1 MGRVMQPIRDLSILE
16 EFKTE
21 LQGKN
26 LRNWFFFV
34 LGINTGLRIS
44 DLLPLK
50 VKDVTNTTY
59 ITLREQK
66 TKKLRKIK
74 IRPILREYID
84 FYLKEYDWLQPDD
97 YLFGSQRFK
106 GKKPIGTLQA
116 WRILK
121 EIGTMLGLED
131 IGTHSMR
138 KTFGYHFYKQTKD
151 IATLKT
157 ILNHGTERMTMLYIG
172 LIQESIDEAL
182 EDFEL

>member
-1 MGRVMQPIRDLSILE
+1 
-16 EFKTE
+16 
-21 LQGKN
+21 
-26 LRNWFFFV
+26 
-34 LGINTGLRIS
+34 
-44 DLLPLK
+44 
-50 VKDVTNTTY
+50 
-59 ITLREQK
+59 
-66 TKKLRKIK
+66 